1 MGYHIDKGGFHPMAN
16 KVAAILEAPEPQ
28 DVRELWAFLG
38 LVNHYG
44 KFIRQLSTLTQ
55 PLNRLLCEGVPWA
68 WNVAYRTALKKLKP

>member
-1 MGYHIDKGGFHPMAN
+1 MGYHIDKEGLHPIAN

-28 DVRELWAFLG
+28 DVRELQAFLG

-55 PLNRLLCEGVPWA
+55 PLNRLLYEEVPWA
-68 WNVAYRTALKKLKP
+68 WNVACRSAFKKLKA